1 MSAVWLCVCCESDL
15 RMYDGALFVLSF
27 RAMEI
32 SKYVFVA
39 DIFCVPAFNK
49 SYVSA
54 YQALGIA
61 SR

>member
-1 MSAVWLCVCCESDL
+1 M

-39 DIFCVPAFNK
+39 GIFCVPAFNV
-49 SYVSA
+49 SYLSA
-54 YQALGIA
+54 CRALGIA

>member
-1 MSAVWLCVCCESDL
+1 
-15 RMYDGALFVLSF
+15 MYDGALFVLSF

-54 YQALGIA
+54 YRALGIA